1 MKLYEYFLSIA
12 LVVSIQFTDYK
23 IYDIKLGDIIS
34 IIFMVCFLFMSK
46 KIITPKFYKQLLV
59 IFLIF
64 LLNSI
69 IASLYIKF
77 SIPENISF
85 LKRPVILSCC
95 RYIQCTGCIFFSL
108 FTFNLFNKES
118 KDLDKN
124 IFIFI
129 DRTMILLSIVF
140 LLAFLLSHM
149 GIETPFVCEKKR
161 LRGGYV
167 EGGPFGLF
175 ISFYIIMRYLVIKKN
190 DIYTILFFL
199 QIILS
204 QSKAAII
211 FLPIFYIIYLVIE
224 KKLNVSK
231 IVILFIF
238 STIILF
244 IINSY
249 FNFSDKLLKYWI
261 EYFDIY
267 NQIYGL
273 NRENDSSLV
282 MGRIAALHIAPNII
296 LDNPIIGVGMGNYS
310 LVRNN
315 EEYLQRLP
323 PVSEWDLSGLGGVFN
338 TIIESGFLGLILLI
352 SPFIYL
358 WIKFNNCNIVKYGII
373 LFFLPQVL
381 GVQLYFHY
389 IWFGL
394 CLFYYLGIKENVSK

>member
-69 IASLYIKF
+69 IASLYVKF

-175 ISFYIIMRYLVIKKN
+175 ISFYLIMRYLVIKKN
-190 DIYTILFFL
+190 DIYTILF
-199 QIILS
+199 
-204 QSKAAII
+204 
-211 FLPIFYIIYLVIE
+211 
-224 KKLNVSK
+224 
-231 IVILFIF
+231 
-238 STIILF
+238 
-244 IINSY
+244 
-249 FNFSDKLLKYWI
+249 LL
-261 EYFDIY
+261 
-267 NQIYGL
+267 
-273 NRENDSSLV
+273 
-282 MGRIAALHIAPNII
+282 
-296 LDNPIIGVGMGNYS
+296 
-310 LVRNN
+310 
-315 EEYLQRLP
+315 
-323 PVSEWDLSGLGGVFN
+323 
-338 TIIESGFLGLILLI
+338 
-352 SPFIYL
+352 
-358 WIKFNNCNIVKYGII
+358 
-373 LFFLPQVL
+373 
-381 GVQLYFHY
+381 
-389 IWFGL
+389 
-394 CLFYYLGIKENVSK
+394 